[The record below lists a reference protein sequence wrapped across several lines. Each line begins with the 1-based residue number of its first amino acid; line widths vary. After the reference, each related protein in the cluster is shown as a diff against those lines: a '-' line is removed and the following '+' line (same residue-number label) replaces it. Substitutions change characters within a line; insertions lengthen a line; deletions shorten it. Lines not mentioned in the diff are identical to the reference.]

1 MFIYNCYTFSNVF
14 ESLLPRVMPQK
25 NYLSS
30 DHALLLFRW
39 NIPRPFI
46 MLFPF
51 QIRSQKLPFINI
63 LSRNIILE
71 RILRTLAVRFQA
83 PRLETIQVSDAI
95 VGRTEKLESSI
106 FACLCIAPFSWFLC
120 RSLAE
125 HVESCHGW
133 IYYPIHH
140 SVSVGLPS
148 AVIVNKETIQTS
160 QLVPY
165 NSTCFRTTSPFH
177 QRFRATPST
186 SKGQFP
192 DFPLH
197 SISR

>member
-1 MFIYNCYTFSNVF
+1 MLFCSFDETF
-14 ESLLPRVMPQK
+14 
-25 NYLSS
+25 
-30 DHALLLFRW
+30 HALLSCFFRSRYVLRSFLF
-39 NIPRPFI
+39 
-46 MLFPF
+46 L
-51 QIRSQKLPFINI
+51 NI

-133 IYYPIHH
+133 IIISKHH

-148 AVIVNKETIQTS
+148 VVIVNKETIQNS

-165 NSTCFRTTSPFH
+165 NAIVNMYTYRIMIWRGCYLGDPSAFRKRDGSLTMSSTNSF
-177 QRFRATPST
+177 
-186 SKGQFP
+186 
-192 DFPLH
+192 
-197 SISR
+197 

>member
-1 MFIYNCYTFSNVF
+1 MFDWSSIILFRRCITKPLWCLFTIVIRFRTSSNHYCLVSCLKKIIYPATMLFCSFDETF
-14 ESLLPRVMPQK
+14 
-25 NYLSS
+25 
-30 DHALLLFRW
+30 HALLSCFFRS
-39 NIPRPFI
+39 RYV
-46 MLFPF
+46 L
-51 QIRSQKLPFINI
+51 RSFLFINI

-140 SVSVGLPS
+140 SVSVGLPRG
-148 AVIVNKETIQTS
+148 AIVNKETIQTS

-165 NSTCFRTTSPFH
+165 N
-177 QRFRATPST
+177 
-186 SKGQFP
+186 G
-192 DFPLH
+192 
-197 SISR
+197 